1 MTHIYRLWGLS
12 RKKEVWP
19 WKRLT
24 IPMEA
29 RTSADYEWF
38 WKNLLPAERFC
49 CFPQDIITAV
59 SLSKYSQRL
68 KSSFSNTK
76 ANSNLRPKDTNSRN
90 HHWRVNI
97 YSGRLERVG
106 EKRKFKDRK
115 RTAKRM
121 TEKKWFITGKLIVI
135 ILPNKRLPPT
145 VEQIHTIKVS
155 WEWSFWQAAN
165 ESL

>member
-1 MTHIYRLWGLS
+1 MRFIE
-12 RKKEVWP
+12 KKEVWS

-29 RTSADYEWF
+29 RMLADYERS
-38 WKNLLPAERFC
+38 WKNLLAAERFC
-49 CFPQDIITAV
+49 CFPRDIITAV

-76 ANSNLRPKDTNSRN
+76 ANFNLRPKDTNSRN

-97 YSGRLERVG
+97 YIGRLERVG
-106 EKRKFKDRK
+106 EKRENLKI
-115 RTAKRM
+115 
-121 TEKKWFITGKLIVI
+121 EKGQQQEWQKSKWFITGKLIVI
-135 ILPNKRLPPT
+135 IMPNKRLPPT